1 MLKVKLYCVGRAF
14 NENSCFVDS
23 DFKLSSVSVA
33 MFIILNA
40 NSTRKTRHL
49 SGPESGL
56 FTRFNK
62 NWFPPRLKLSSL
74 SWLVILWSCF
84 RHEPVSIS
92 LIIHSH
98 FPHCASSG
106 LCCLKKLLDNRSA
119 CGGEGGAELPALW
132 LFSSSAVAPW
142 ASSGASPVWTGLLHG
157 TLVVLPEYIIYQ
169 SINHQLSSRLYQVA
183 TRNPCR
189 FT

>member
-1 MLKVKLYCVGRAF
+1 MYIALTMLKVKLYCVGRAF

-98 FPHCASSG
+98 FPHCTSSG
-106 LCCLKKLLDNRSA
+106 LCCLKSFRTAGVLAGGREERNCRH
-119 CGGEGGAELPALW
+119 CG
-132 LFSSSAVAPW
+132 F
-142 ASSGASPVWTGLLHG
+142 SPVVQWRPEPRPAPLLSGLGCYTEPL
-157 TLVVLPEYIIYQ
+157 
-169 SINHQLSSRLYQVA
+169 
-183 TRNPCR
+183 
-189 FT
+189 